1 MIKSKMQLATILST
15 LKFTDYLMLGGI
27 TVIAYFLLRKKAKQN
42 DKLINIKSLKTV
54 PFLPTESQN
63 KDAGGGTKSLIE
75 RMKSSGKNM
84 VVFFGSQTGTGEE
97 FAQRLVKNSRLYGIK
112 AIVADPE
119 EVNLEEILQLHE
131 IPNAVAVFIMVIFL
145 NLIKS

>member
-1 MIKSKMQLATILST
+1 MLKSKMQVASILSS

-27 TVIAYFLLRKKAKQN
+27 TVIAYFLLRKKSKQN
-42 DKLINIKSLKTV
+42 EKLINIKQLKTV
-54 PFLPTESQN
+54 PFLPTETSAN
-63 KDAGGGTKSLIE
+63 KDSSGSGGTKSLIE

-112 AIVADPE
+112 AVVADPE
-119 EVNLEEILQLHE
+119 EVEMEEILQLNE
-131 IPNAVAVFIMVIFL
+131 IPNAVAIFIMVIFL
-145 NLIKS
+145 NY